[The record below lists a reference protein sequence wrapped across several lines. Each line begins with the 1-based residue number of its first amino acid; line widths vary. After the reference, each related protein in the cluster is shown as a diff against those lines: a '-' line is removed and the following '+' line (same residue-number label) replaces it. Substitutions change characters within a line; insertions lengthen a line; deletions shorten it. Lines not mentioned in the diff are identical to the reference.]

1 MMMPQKNIV
10 CDSSALI
17 SLADTSNLAVLKF
30 LSGQGI
36 NFFITPAVKSEI
48 SSRPMTIRKYALS
61 AIRLQKCIDDGYL
74 KLLASV
80 TLHEQTQRI
89 LKSANSMMYAGK
101 KPLELIQ
108 LGEAEC
114 LAIFASASAHMLL
127 VDEKTTRLLIENPHK
142 LRETIQTRNSE
153 GIRLDQGR
161 RDEFASLTKDV
172 SCLRSAE
179 LLAFA
184 YSKGYFDDFRNLKDD
199 AFKASIYALRD
210 SGCGL
215 ASSEIVEYE
224 NMGF

>member
-1 MMMPQKNIV
+1 MPQKNII

-17 SLADTSNLAVLKF
+17 SLADTGNLGVLKF
-30 LSGQGI
+30 LSTQGI
-36 NFFITPAVKSEI
+36 SFFITPGVKSEI
-48 SSRPMTIRKYALS
+48 TTKPMTIRKYALS
-61 AIRLQKCIDDGYL
+61 AIRLQKCIDDGVL

-80 TLHEQTQRI
+80 TLHEQTSRI
-89 LKSANSMMYAGK
+89 LKAANSMIFAGN

-127 VDEKTTRLLIENPHK
+127 VDEKTTRLLVENPHK
-142 LRETIQTRNSE
+142 LRETIQVRNSE
-153 GIRLDQGR
+153 GVRLDQGR
-161 RDEFASLTKDV
+161 RDEFGSLTRDV
-172 SCLRSAE
+172 ACLRSSE

-184 YSKGYFDDFRNLKDD
+184 YSKGYFDDYRNLKDD

-215 ASSEIVEYE
+215 AASELVEYD
-224 NMGF
+224 NLGF

>member
-1 MMMPQKNIV
+1 MPQKNIV

-17 SLADTSNLAVLKF
+17 SLADTSNLSVLKF

-48 SSRPMTIRKYALS
+48 TTRPMTIRKYALS

-80 TLHEQTQRI
+80 TLHEQTSRI
-89 LKSANSMMYAGK
+89 LKSANNMIFAGK

-142 LRETIQTRNSE
+142 LRETIQARNSDV
-153 GIRLDQGR
+153 RLDQGK
-161 RDEFASLTKDV
+161 RDEFGSLTKDV
-172 SCLRSAE
+172 ACLRSSE

-184 YSKGYFDDFRNLKDD
+184 YTKGYFDDFRNLKED
-199 AFKASIYALRD
+199 AFRASIYALRD

-215 ASSEIVEYE
+215 AASEIVEYE

>member
-1 MMMPQKNIV
+1 MPQKNIV

-17 SLADTSNLAVLKF
+17 SLADTGNLGVLKF
-30 LSGQGI
+30 LSSQGI
-36 NFFITPAVKSEI
+36 CFYITPGVKSEI
-48 SSRPMTIRKYALS
+48 TTRPMTIRKYALS
-61 AIRLQKCIDDGYL
+61 AIRLQKCVDDGVL

-89 LKSANSMMYAGK
+89 LKAANSMIFAGK

-142 LRETIQTRNSE
+142 LRETIQVRNFD
-153 GIRLDQGR
+153 GVRLDQGR
-161 RDEFASLTKDV
+161 RDEFAALTAEV

-184 YSKGYFDDFRNLKDD
+184 YSKGYFDEYRSLKEE
-199 AFKASIYALRD
+199 AFKATIYALRD

-224 NMGF
+224 NMDF

>member
-1 MMMPQKNIV
+1 MPQKNIV

-17 SLADTSNLAVLKF
+17 SLADTSHLAALKF
-30 LSGQGI
+30 LSNSGV
-36 NFFITPAVKSEI
+36 NFFITPGVKSEI
-48 SSRPMTIRKYALS
+48 TTRPMTIRRYALS
-61 AIRLQKCIDDGYL
+61 AIRLQKCIDDGVI

-80 TLHEQTQRI
+80 TLHDQTQRI
-89 LKSANSMMYAGK
+89 LKSANSMMFAGK

-142 LRETIQTRNSE
+142 LRETIQMRNSE
-153 GIRLDQGR
+153 GIRLDLQKK
-161 RDEFASLTKDV
+161 DEFDSLTKGV

-184 YSKGYFDDFRNLKDD
+184 YSKGYFDDFRNLKEE
-199 AFKASIYALRD
+199 AFKASVYALRD

-215 ASSEIVEYE
+215 SASEIVEYE
-224 NMGF
+224 NMDF

>member
-1 MMMPQKNIV
+1 MAVPQKNIV

-30 LSGQGI
+30 LSAQGI
-36 NFFITPAVKSEI
+36 SFFITPAVKSEI
-48 SSRPMTIRKYALS
+48 TTRPMTIRKYALS

-74 KLLASV
+74 KILSSV

-89 LKSANSMMYAGK
+89 LGSANSMIFAGK

-142 LRETIQTRNSE
+142 LRETIQARNSDV
-153 GIRLDQGR
+153 RLDQGR
-161 RDEFASLTKDV
+161 RDEFGALTKDV
-172 SCLRSAE
+172 SCLRSSE

-184 YSKGYFDDFRNLKDD
+184 YTKGYFDDFRNLKED

-215 ASSEIVEYE
+215 AASEIVEYE